1 MIIMY
6 GWQNF
11 KMMDNEI
18 LFDKRR
24 YCLMKLGVFTVLLS
38 DKSLEDSLAYLKSQG
53 FRLWNL
59 EQEGSQE
66 RPMLIQPSF

>member
-38 DKSLEDSLAYLKSQG
+38 DKSLEDSLAYLKVRGSG
-53 FRLWNL
+53 CGTWNRRVPRK
-59 EQEGSQE
+59 G
-66 RPMLIQPSF
+66 PC